1 MATRDFDDA
10 TIAADWTAILSQAG
24 FTFACQGSTVTGV
37 WGASGQSFADFE
49 DQRRD
54 EVRFTVFLT
63 TGQLATVPVIA
74 STLVRAGVTYFV
86 SRVELDVEGTGL
98 TMDVEKAMR

>member
-1 MATRDFDDA
+1 MATRDFDDT

-24 FTFACQGSTVTGV
+24 VTFLCQGSTVTGV
-37 WGASGQSFADFE
+37 WGASGQSFVEFE
-49 DQRRD
+49 EQRRD
-54 EVRFTVFLT
+54 EVRYTIFLT
-63 TGQLATVPVIA
+63 TGQLASVPAVA

-98 TMDVEKAMR
+98 TLDVEKAMR

>member
-1 MATRDFDDA
+1 MATRDFDDD

-24 FTFACQGSTVTGV
+24 ITFSCQGSTVTGV

-49 DQRRD
+49 EQRRD

-63 TGQLATVPVIA
+63 TGQLATAPAVA

-86 SRVELDVEGTGL
+86 SRVERDAEGTGITL
-98 TMDVEKAMR
+98 DVEKAMR

>member
-24 FTFACQGSTVTGV
+24 VTFACQGSTVTGV

-63 TGQLATVPVIA
+63 TGQLATVPAIA